1 MPTRSEFACLCLSC
15 MCLWRGERLP
25 HQARERV
32 TVSQYRSRRAV
43 EQMVQSASLMPMLSR
58 GQQMS
63 NLEWKTQ
70 LLLRF
75 VCSAECQPDSTTI
88 GHQQGLPYSLS
99 LSLCARTQV
108 RGIIYFF
115 FLSLPLSLNA
125 LTLPAFLLSQ
135 TLSNS
140 RSTCKLHPQDGL
152 RTVLGRDDSNIVRS
166 FTSSRGADNAI
177 GCTRSKPA
185 HGASATTPVRDT
197 TQHTARP
204 RSANSIIKRQ
214 WRPSRSF
221 TDQRKV
227 RLVRWLGVLRYLHIG
242 GGAGIWARLYSPS
255 CGQCP
260 ILETAST
267 VRSTQAQVVVHRGE
281 ATYHPV
287 VTDALVAC

>member
-1 MPTRSEFACLCLSC
+1 MEDAAAVAVRVLCRMPARLNTRSSTRSAI
-15 MCLWRGERLP
+15 LP
-25 HQARERV
+25 LA
-32 TVSQYRSRRAV
+32 VS
-43 EQMVQSASLMPMLSR
+43 
-58 GQQMS
+58 
-63 NLEWKTQ
+63 
-70 LLLRF
+70 
-75 VCSAECQPDSTTI
+75 VCTHPSTR
-88 GHQQGLPYSLS
+88 Y
-99 LSLCARTQV
+99 
-108 RGIIYFF
+108 YF
-115 FLSLPLSLNA
+115 FLSFSPSHA
-125 LTLPAFLLSQ
+125 LTLPAFLLSK